1 MNCKICA
8 SSSTFFANAKL
19 LNKYD
24 VDYFKCT
31 DCGFVQTEDPY
42 WLAEAYSEAIAGSDI
57 GLVTRNMN
65 LSACAQLL
73 IEQYFNSDGKF
84 LDYGGGY
91 GLFVRLMRDAGFNF
105 YWSDKFCKNL
115 FAQGFEDNGKS
126 EYELVTAFELLEHLV
141 LFKKLVRC

>member
-8 SSSTFFANAKL
+8 SSSIFFANAKL
-19 LNKYD
+19 LNQYD
-24 VDYFKCT
+24 VDYFKCS

-65 LSACAQLL
+65 LSACARLL

-84 LDYGGGY
+84 LDYGEIGST
-91 GLFVRLMRDAGFNF
+91 RLNSSHPSISRMPSSA
-105 YWSDKFCKNL
+105 
-115 FAQGFEDNGKS
+115 
-126 EYELVTAFELLEHLV
+126 
-141 LFKKLVRC
+141 